1 MTHHKQRTRR
11 QMLTVLLIF
20 GLIITGCQGLFP
32 AYDAYTVEISGSG
45 VAAPVQ
51 VSLKQ
56 MKEMEAG
63 LVEANYFSLNSYGT
77 KEYTDFR
84 GVWLWHL
91 LQESATL
98 SENAK
103 TRHTD
108 SGGRV
113 PGELYPGR
121 GEAGRY
127 IDEQDPAAAYK
138 MIIAWEQEGEAFDPE
153 KGNPFQL
160 VVGQREPGD
169 VNKPYWVRNISTIEV
184 E

>member
-1 MTHHKQRTRR
+1 
-11 QMLTVLLIF
+11 MLAVLLIF

-32 AYDAYTVEISGSG
+32 ADDAYTVEITGSG

-63 LVEANYFSLNSYGT
+63 LVEANYFSLNTYGT

-91 LQESATL
+91 LQESAGLTESARTVTL
-98 SENAK
+98 TAEDGYQVSFTLEEVK
-103 TRHTD
+103 RED
-108 SGGRV
+108 
-113 PGELYPGR
+113 
-121 GEAGRY
+121 Y
-127 IDEQDPAAAYK
+127 IDEQDLAAAYK
-138 MIIAWEQEGEAFDPE
+138 MIIAWEQAGEAFDPE